1 MKLALGTAQFGLA
14 YGIANTEGQVTAEAA
29 VKILSRARLA
39 GMDTIDTAIAYGESE
54 QRLGEAGV
62 KGWQIVSKLPALPD
76 GCGDVQAWVA
86 TNVDESLERLKVPH
100 LRGLLLHRP
109 GQLLGTNGRQLYQ
122 SLLQLKDTGK
132 VEKIGISIY
141 DPSEL
146 DDLCAQHV
154 FDLVQAPFNVFDRRL
169 ATSGWLHRLHAQG
182 VEIHVRSAFLQ
193 GLLLS
198 AAAKSPAGFERWAVL
213 WSSWRAWITGA
224 GSNQLSAA
232 LGHVLSYP
240 EISRVVVGVDSLG
253 QLNEILACAE
263 SAKQRAP
270 DTLAT
275 TDPDLL
281 NPARWPAL
289 TIDMNKETA

>member
-29 VKILSRARLA
+29 VKILARAREA
-39 GMDTIDTAIAYGESE
+39 GMDTIDTAIAYGDSE

-62 KGWQIVSKLPALPD
+62 EGWQIVSKLPAVPD
-76 GCGDVQAWVA
+76 GCTDIQAWVA
-86 TNVDESLERLKVPH
+86 ANVDASLARLKVPR

-122 SLLQLKDTGK
+122 ALLQLKDTGK

-198 AAAKSPAGFERWAVL
+198 AAGKSPAGFERWEVL

-224 GSNQLSAA
+224 GSNPLSAA

-263 SAKQRAP
+263 SAQQRAP
-270 DTLAT
+270 ETLAT
-275 TDPDLL
+275 ADADLL
-281 NPARWPAL
+281 NPARWPAFL
-289 TIDMNKETA
+289 

>member
-14 YGIANTEGQVTAEAA
+14 YGIANTEGQVTAGAA
-29 VKILSRARLA
+29 VKILARARDA

-62 KGWQIVSKLPALPD
+62 NGWQIVSKLTAVPD
-76 GCGDVQAWVA
+76 GCTDIQAWVTA
-86 TNVDESLERLKVPH
+86 NVDASLARLQVPH

-109 GQLLGTNGRQLYQ
+109 GQLMGKNGRQLYQ
-122 SLLQLKDTGK
+122 ALLQLKDAGK

-141 DPSEL
+141 EPSEL
-146 DDLCAQHV
+146 DDLCAHYV

-169 ATSGWLHRLHAQG
+169 ATSGWLHRLHAED
-182 VEIHVRSAFLQ
+182 VEIHVRSVFLQ

-198 AAAKSPAGFERWAVL
+198 VTGKSPPGFERWKSL
-213 WSSWRAWITGA
+213 WSSWRTWIIGA
-224 GSNQLSAA
+224 GSNPLRAA

-240 EISRVVVGVDSLG
+240 EISRVVVGVDSLA

-263 SAKQRAP
+263 SAQQRAP
-270 DTLAT
+270 ETLAT
-275 TDPDLL
+275 ADLDLL
-281 NPARWPAL
+281 NPARWPAFL
-289 TIDMNKETA
+289 

>member
-86 TNVDESLERLKVPH
+86 TNVDESLARLKVPH

-169 ATSGWLHRLHAQG
+169 ATSGWLHRLHAEG
-182 VEIHVRSAFLQ
+182 VEVHVRSAFLQ
-193 GLLLS
+193 GLLL
-198 AAAKSPAGFERWAVL
+198 AATGKSPVGFERWEPL
-213 WSSWRAWITGA
+213 WLSWRNWIA
-224 GSNQLSAA
+224 DVRLSPLCAA

-240 EISRVVVGVDSLG
+240 EIDRVVVGVDSLR
-253 QLNEILACAE
+253 QLNEILKCALSE
-263 SAKQRAP
+263 QQRAP
-270 DTLAT
+270 ETLAT
-275 TDPDLL
+275 ADSDLL
-281 NPARWPAL
+281 NPVRWPAFL
-289 TIDMNKETA
+289 

>member
-14 YGIANTEGQVTAEAA
+14 YGIANTEGQVTADAA
-29 VKILSRARLA
+29 VKILVLARAA

-62 KGWQIVSKLPALPD
+62 GGWHIVSKLPAIPD
-76 GCGDVQAWVA
+76 DCSDVSGWVS
-86 TNVDESLERLKVPH
+86 TNVDASLARLKVPR

-122 SLLQLKDTGK
+122 ALLQLKDAGK

-141 DPSEL
+141 EPAEL
-146 DDLCAQHV
+146 DELCAQYV

-169 ATSGWLHRLHAQG
+169 ATSGWLHRLHAEG
-182 VEIHVRSAFLQ
+182 VEVHARSAFLQ
-193 GLLLS
+193 GLLLTT
-198 AAAKSPAGFERWAVL
+198 AGKSPPGFERWEPL
-213 WSSWRAWITGA
+213 WASWRAWTTDA
-224 GSNQLSAA
+224 RLNPLRAA

-240 EISRVVVGVDSLG
+240 EIACVVVGVDSLG
-253 QLNEILACAE
+253 QLIEILACAE
-263 SAKQRAP
+263 SAQQRAP

-275 TDPDLL
+275 VDPDLL
-281 NPARWPAL
+281 NPARWPTFL
-289 TIDMNKETA
+289 

>member
-29 VKILSRARLA
+29 VKILARAREA
-39 GMDTIDTAIAYGESE
+39 GMDTIDTAIAYGQSE
-54 QRLGEAGV
+54 QRLGEAGIE
-62 KGWQIVSKLPALPD
+62 GWQIVSKLPAIPD
-76 GCGDVQAWVA
+76 GCADVQAWVIA
-86 TNVDESLERLKVPH
+86 NVDASLARLQVSS

-109 GQLLGTNGRQLYQ
+109 GQLLEANGRQLYQ
-122 SLLQLKDTGK
+122 ALLQLKDTGK

-141 DPSEL
+141 EPSEL
-146 DDLCAQHV
+146 DDLCAQYA

-169 ATSGWLHRLHAQG
+169 AASGWLHRLHAEG

-198 AAAKSPAGFERWAVL
+198 STGTSPVGFERWESL
-213 WSSWRAWITGA
+213 WSSWRAWTVDA
-224 GSNQLSAA
+224 GLNPLRAA

-240 EISRVVVGVDSLG
+240 EIARVVVGVDSLA

-263 SAKQRAP
+263 SGQLRAP

-275 TDPDLL
+275 ADPDLL
-281 NPARWPAL
+281 NPARWPAFL
-289 TIDMNKETA
+289 